1 MADANER
8 GGAGDPR
15 DLSRF
20 VQGQEGDHKQ
30 GHADYEHALAEI
42 RNGDKRTHWM
52 WYIFPQ
58 LDRIRGLG
66 SSSMYRRYAIKSIEE
81 ARAYLAH
88 PVLGP
93 RLRECAEAAASVEGH
108 SAKEIFGSTDEKK
121 LNSCATLFA
130 CVSPAGSVFHRL
142 LDKYFQGKR
151 DGKTLRLLGIAP
163 EPK

>member
-8 GGAGDPR
+8 GGAGDPHN
-15 DLSRF
+15 LSRF
-20 VQGQEGDHKQ
+20 VQAQKGDYKQ
-30 GHADYEHALAEI
+30 GHAKYEQALAEI
-42 RNGDKRTHWM
+42 RNGAKRTHWM

-58 LDRIRGLG
+58 LEELG
-66 SSSMYRRYAIKSIEE
+66 VSSTAKFYGIKSIEE

-93 RLRECAEAAASVEGH
+93 RLVECAEAATGIDGR

-121 LNSCATLFA
+121 LKSCAILFA

-142 LDKYFQGKR
+142 LDKYFQGER
-151 DGKTLRLLGIAP
+151 DRKTLRLLGIAP

>member
-8 GGAGDPR
+8 GGADDPHN
-15 DLSRF
+15 LSRF
-20 VQGQEGDHKQ
+20 VQAQEGDYEQ
-30 GHADYEHALAEI
+30 GHADYEEALAEI

-58 LDRIRGLG
+58 HVGLG
-66 SSSMYRRYAIKSIEE
+66 LSPTAKFYGIKSIEE

-93 RLRECAEAAASVEGH
+93 RLVECAEAAAGVDGR
-108 SAKEIFGSTDEKK
+108 SAKEIFGYTDEKK
-121 LNSCATLFA
+121 LRSCATLFA

-142 LDKYFQGKR
+142 LDKYFQGER
-151 DGKTLRLLGIAP
+151 DRKTLRLLGIAP